1 MSAGAARPAVVVY
14 TQEYPTPNDPTDG
27 LFTQQLADALACQV
41 PVTVVCPVPWFPA
54 PDVLLRRAGWV
65 SARGIPRRLQRGE
78 TPVHYPLVPLVPV
91 VTRAVQPQIQ
101 ALCTLPLLRSL
112 RRAGRLD
119 VLNAHSVYPDG
130 IAAAWLSDWV
140 GVPLVLTAIGSD
152 INANLGHPARL
163 RAIRRALRRASVV
176 VGVSTALCEVMR
188 GLETGAR
195 IVRVPNGVDRGRFRP
210 ASGAAAPPEPL
221 GDERPIVLFVGRLH
235 PVKGLDV
242 LLEAVGRVRRQ
253 GRPPFQVVVVGE
265 GPEAEALLRQRAAFG
280 IDQDVRFIGVR
291 GHDAVGEWMRAAA
304 VFCLPSR
311 NEGMPNVLIEA
322 QACGVPVVATRVGGV
337 GELVGPDSGILVDA
351 GDAPALAAALV
362 RATAGA
368 WSATRV
374 AEQVAWADWDQSAS
388 RYVEI
393 FRESAGTA

>member
-27 LFTQQLADALACQV
+27 LFTQQLVDALARQL

-54 PDVLLRRAGWV
+54 PNALLRRAGWV
-65 SARGIPRRLQRGE
+65 SALGLPRQLQRGE
-78 TPVHYPLVPLVPV
+78 TPVHFPLVPLVPV
-91 VTRAVQPQIQ
+91 VTRALQPRIQ
-101 ALCTLPLLRSL
+101 ALRTLPLLRSL

-130 IAAAWLSDWV
+130 VAAAWLSHWL

-152 INANLGHPARL
+152 INANLGHPARM
-163 RAIRRALRRASVV
+163 RAIRRALQRASVV

-195 IVRVPNGVDRGRFRP
+195 IVSIPNGVDRGRFHP
-210 ASGAAAPPEPL
+210 ASSAAAPPEPL
-221 GDERPIVLFVGRLH
+221 GDERPVVLFVGRLH

-242 LLEAVGRVRRQ
+242 LLEAVSQVRRQ

-265 GPEAEALLRQRAAFG
+265 GPEAEALLRQRATLG
-280 IDQDVRFIGVR
+280 IDEDVRFIGVR
-291 GHDAVGEWMRAAA
+291 DHDAVAEWMRAAA
-304 VFCLPSR
+304 VLCLPSR
-311 NEGMPNVLIEA
+311 HEGMPNVLIEA

-337 GELVGPDSGILVDA
+337 GELVSPDSGILVGA

-362 RATAGA
+362 RAVTGA
-368 WSATRV
+368 WSVTRV
-374 AEQVAWADWDQSAS
+374 AEQVAWADWDRSAS

-393 FRESAGTA
+393 FRESAGTT